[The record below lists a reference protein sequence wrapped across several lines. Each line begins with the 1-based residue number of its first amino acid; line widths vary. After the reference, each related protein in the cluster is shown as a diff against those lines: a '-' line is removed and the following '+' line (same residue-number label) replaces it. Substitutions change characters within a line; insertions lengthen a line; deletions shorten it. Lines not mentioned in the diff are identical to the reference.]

1 MARREHEPELMAPPE
16 RGLLRMTVRKLIEQK
31 LAELSSSEK
40 RIARLITER
49 YPVSALGG
57 IEDIARQTQV
67 SAPTVTRFVRRLG
80 FDRFVDFQRAI
91 RLEVQDAEVS
101 PLALLT
107 KHQART
113 DVHGDGAMIAD
124 LTASITLLAAAPL
137 ADALDAAADLIAGAK
152 ARIWLLGG
160 RWSSIAAQYLAF
172 QLSSLR
178 GEVHALLQPASGV
191 MEDRIADFTRR
202 DVLIAYDFRRYQPE
216 VIAFCSLA
224 QARGVRVILFTDPD
238 LSPICDMAEVTI
250 PVPVATT
257 SPLDTLVPTIA
268 ANDAL
273 LARLVTRLGSQAT
286 TRMAALERLR
296 RGVSEPAGKL

>member
-1 MARREHEPELMAPPE
+1 
-16 RGLLRMTVRKLIEQK
+16 MTVRNLIEQK

-91 RLEVQDAEVS
+91 RFEVQDAEVS

-107 KHQART
+107 KHQA
-113 DVHGDGAMIAD
+113 HAPLAGHMGDGAMIAD
-124 LTASITLLAAAPL
+124 LTASIAQLAAKPVT
-137 ADALDAAADLIAGAK
+137 DAMDLAADMIAGAK
-152 ARIWLLGG
+152 ARVWVLGG

-172 QLSSLR
+172 QLTSLR
-178 GEVHALLQPASGV
+178 GEVYALTQPASGV

-202 DVLIAYDFRRYQPE
+202 DVLVAYDFRRYQPE
-216 VIAFCSLA
+216 VIAFCNA
-224 QARGVRVILFTDPD
+224 AHQRGVRIILLTDPD
-238 LSPICDMAEVTI
+238 LSPICDVASVTI

-257 SPLDTLVPTIA
+257 SPLDTLAPTIA
-268 ANDAL
+268 ATDAL
-273 LARLVTRLGSQAT
+273 LARLVTRLGGQAT
-286 TRMAALERLR
+286 TRMAVLERLR
-296 RGVSEPAGKL
+296 RATSVPADKL

>member
-1 MARREHEPELMAPPE
+1 
-16 RGLLRMTVRKLIEQK
+16 MTVRRLIEQK

-80 FDRFVDFQRAI
+80 FERFVDFQRAI
-91 RLEVQDAEVS
+91 RFEVQDAEVS
-101 PLALLT
+101 PLALMT

-113 DVHGDGAMIAD
+113 EEHADSAMIAD
-124 LTASITLLAAAPL
+124 LTASLAKLTAAPVT
-137 ADALDAAADLIAGAK
+137 DALDAAADLIAGAK
-152 ARIWLLGG
+152 GRVWILGG
-160 RWSSIAAQYLAF
+160 RWSSIAAQYLGY

-178 GEVHALLQPASGV
+178 GEVHALMQPASGV
-191 MEDRIADFTRR
+191 LEDRIADFTRR
-202 DVLIAYDFRRYQPE
+202 DVLVAYDFRRYQPE
-216 VIAFCSLA
+216 VIAFCNLA

-238 LSPICDMAEVTI
+238 LSPICDVATVTI

-257 SPLDTLVPTIA
+257 SPLDTLTPTIA

-273 LARLVTRLGSQAT
+273 LARLVARLGAQAT
-286 TRMAALERLR
+286 RRMAVLERLR
-296 RGVSEPAGKL
+296 RATGDPTANI